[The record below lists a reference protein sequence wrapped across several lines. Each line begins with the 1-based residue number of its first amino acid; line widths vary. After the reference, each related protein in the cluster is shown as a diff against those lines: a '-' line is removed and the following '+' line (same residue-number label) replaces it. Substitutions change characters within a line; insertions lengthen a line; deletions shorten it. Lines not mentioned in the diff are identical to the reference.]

1 MLLDVSYECAIEYS
15 IGFGSSIEYGN
26 RIFYRIAS
34 SIEYSIPYSIG
45 FYRTFNFSPP
55 NGR

>member
-15 IGFGSSIEYGN
+15 IGSGSSIEYGN

-34 SIEYSIPYSIG
+34 SIEYSIGYRIFYTI
-45 FYRTFNFSPP
+45 FYRIL
-55 NGR
+55 